1 MLSQLKLLAL
11 LLISFLL
18 GCAAAVKNL
27 DSTWEADKTY
37 SKTESLPPLEV
48 PPELRE
54 NPHEFHPNPQAKK
67 PVPPA
72 SKSLTSE
79 RDEESPIL

>member
-1 MLSQLKLLAL
+1 MLSQLKMLAL
-11 LLISFLL
+11 LLVSLLL

-27 DSTWEADKTY
+27 DSTWATDKTY
-37 SKTESLPPLEV
+37 SKSESLPPLEI

-54 NPHEFHPNPQAKK
+54 NPQKLNPNPQGRK
-67 PVPPA
+67 PVSPA
-72 SKSLTSE
+72 SEPLTSE